1 MSDLSLTAQV
11 DLSIAALSGD
21 KEAAAALTQMVNKAV
36 EKGGKKGLASLSKD
50 SADLFVAL
58 NGAGLKRAANA
69 FEEASQKSTE
79 REKKILRAK
88 ADLADKLRA
97 ATADAD
103 KKRFKLQLETKD
115 KELKKEVGHQKKM
128 NKKAA
133 AAAKERQDMIAAHE
147 ERSAR
152 TFTEKTTAG
161 GNAVGSALSGS
172 VKMGDMGA
180 DDAASKIAGGLGSAA
195 SMGASAAASA
205 GMAGTAT
212 ALAAVAASVALIAG
226 PLVAVVG
233 ILAMAYGNAKDMN
246 KQLLAS
252 ASAFDLVGMKAG
264 ETVDVGVEMGAL
276 EARLVSMRTAIVD
289 LSLDWRMS
297 GEEISQVSSALFESG
312 ITMKEMSDVVGGTVG
327 SITAFKRVTEAAI
340 VASQGLGIEVSSVA
354 SFMEKMSRD
363 LGYHLNG
370 IQGAFGLIAGE
381 AGKAKM
387 RTADFFSAINEASS
401 GMALYNFRVSDT
413 VTLMTELVEILGE
426 DLAKTKISGGGTF
439 SGMGTQ
445 ERYKQA
451 MLGGKAMKDVAKKDA
466 SLQAKEFSDKG
477 MSIGAKS
484 TLQDAGLMGKD
495 GQLDIKAMSRATG
508 KEFRAVLS
516 SGKLTDV
523 QERQLTS
530 IRELAQSHKKGHGGT
545 ARALAN
551 LSKRGNL
558 AAEFTQAA
566 SMFGGKMLSEMD
578 AIEMMSYESI
588 TGIGGEE
595 FQARMRLQEKMMAEF
610 EALTQKE
617 KDDQGIVTFSDA
629 VLKGIVGTPEEIA
642 EASKAA
648 WNQADQHAADSLVAT
663 RSITVELKNK
673 IGSYLHDINT
683 AMQWLVAHFGKT
695 EEYGSAQQD
704 YDANLKTADSQIANS
719 RKITERLSND
729 LVDVGAE
736 LSQEKA
742 GPERD
747 ALLKK
752 KAALEK
758 DIKKSSNRTERM
770 LDGRKEMV
778 AAGVGTNDNGWNP
791 LSDSSTRPPDW
802 AAQLTLAGERQ
813 AGEIVSAG
821 KNADVDEETGK
832 LLDSSA
838 YTKGDFGANAK
849 EGTGTL
855 ERFEEAKKS
864 GFDPALLA
872 ALVKRTEDKATADG
886 VAIVEVPLTND
897 EREAL
902 AEQIALAD
910 ALLKEEQDAQ
920 EKVRL
925 QAEATDKEIKEGS
938 EDIIRQLKEEKRSED
953 MTELIKLI
961 SESSVKAV
969 EGNTAGEVSATMMAN
984 LRGLEQGSDI
994 SKYLLGGGVTIE
1006 EAQWAKAHGF
1016 TATVQEA
1023 PAAADFIYRGNG
1035 GSKGV
1040 LTPIHSA
1047 DEFAGMKP
1055 GGAIARALSGG
1066 GKGGGKT
1073 VVVNISGGDT
1083 MKVYQ
1088 VVRRVLSETGYGD
1101 TKQYG

>member
-1 MSDLSLTAQV
+1 MSEMTLSAQV

-21 KEAAAALTQMVNKAV
+21 KEAAAALTQMVSKAV
-36 EKGGKKGLASLSKD
+36 ERGGKKGLASLSKD

-58 NGAGLKRAANA
+58 NGAGLKKAADA

-79 REKKILRAK
+79 REKKILRDK
-88 ADLADKLRA
+88 ADLSDKLRT

-115 KELKKEVGHQKKM
+115 KELKKEVRHQKKM

-133 AAAKERQDMIAAHE
+133 AAAKERQGMITAYE

-152 TFTEKTTAG
+152 TLTEKTTAG

-195 SMGASAAASA
+195 TMGASAAASA

-212 ALAAVAASVALIAG
+212 ALAAAAASIAMVAG

-246 KQLLAS
+246 KELMQS
-252 ASAFDLVGMKAG
+252 ASAFDLVGGEAGKMVNLLGSDMKALDV
-264 ETVDVGVEMGAL
+264 ELIKIRTVI
-276 EARLVSMRTAIVD
+276 TD
-289 LSLDWRMS
+289 LSTDWRLS
-297 GEEISQVSSALFESG
+297 SDEITGTVKALFEAG

-327 SITAFKRVTEAAI
+327 PITAFKRVTEAAI
-340 VASQGLGIEVSSVA
+340 IASQGLGVEVSSVS
-354 SFMEKMSRD
+354 SFMDKMSRD

-370 IQGAFGLIAGE
+370 IEGAFGLIAGE

-439 SGMGTQ
+439 SGMGMQ

-451 MLGGKAMKDVAKKDA
+451 MLGGKALKDVAKTDA
-466 SLQAKEFSDKG
+466 NLQAQDFSGKK

-484 TLQDAGLMGKD
+484 TLQDAGLMGED
-495 GQLDIKAMSRATG
+495 GQLDVKAMSKATG
-508 KEFRAVLS
+508 KEFRAVLA

-530 IRELAQSHKKGHGGT
+530 IRELAQAHKKGHGGT

-551 LSKRGNL
+551 LSKRGNI

-578 AIEMMSYESI
+578 AIEMMSYESV
-588 TGIGGEE
+588 TGIAGDE
-595 FQARMRLQEKMMAEF
+595 FQSRMRLQEKMMAEF
-610 EALTQKE
+610 EALTQEE
-617 KDDQGIVTFSDA
+617 KDKQGIKTFSDA
-629 VLKGIVGTPEEIA
+629 VIKGAVGTKKEIE
-642 EASKAA
+642 EASRTAYDAA
-648 WNQADQHAADSLVAT
+648 AQHAADSLVAT

-683 AMQWLVAHFGKT
+683 GMQWLVGHFGKT
-695 EEYGSAQQD
+695 EVHGTAGQAYKM
-704 YDANLKTADSQIANS
+704 NLATADRQIGNS
-719 RKITERLSND
+719 RRDTERLQIAKTD
-729 LVDVGAE
+729 LGAKLSMTKGHGERDVLLKEEAE
-736 LSQEKA
+736 L
-742 GPERD
+742 D
-747 ALLKK
+747 AKI
-752 KAALEK
+752 ARSE
-758 DIKKSSNRTERM
+758 DRTERM
-770 LDGRKEMV
+770 IIARKAVSDAGPKKRVAGRAGSKGGQTTGGLDWGKALQQSNKEV
-778 AAGVGTNDNGWNP
+778 SRRILEDGGAGVDDD
-791 LSDSSTRPPDW
+791 L
-802 AAQLTLAGERQ
+802 
-813 AGEIVSAG
+813 G
-821 KNADVDEETGK
+821 KYRGLKEDPADVLAQSDGEGTPYSAQRLAANEAGFDANRLNE
-832 LLDSSA
+832 LLDQNA
-838 YTKGDFGANAK
+838 ALKGDESLSVKENQELEEQLQLAN
-849 EGTGTL
+849 
-855 ERFEEAKKS
+855 
-864 GFDPALLA
+864 DLLA
-872 ALVKRTEDKATADG
+872 AEEAARIAEEKEAKDTQKKIEDGTKKIVAQMKAEG
-886 VAIVEVPLTND
+886 
-897 EREAL
+897 R
-902 AEQIALAD
+902 
-910 ALLKEEQDAQ
+910 Q
-920 EKVRL
+920 EKL
-925 QAEATDKEIKEGS
+925 
-938 EDIIRQLKEEKRSED
+938 EE
-953 MTELIKLI
+953 MIKLI
-961 SESSVKAV
+961 SD
-969 EGNTAGEVSATMMAN
+969 AGEESKKAN
-984 LRGLEQGSDI
+984 ALVPGSGAAQASDADIALLRKGKLSKEKILEFLSQDGTS
-994 SKYLLGGGVTIE
+994 IE
-1006 EAQWAKAHGF
+1006 EAQYAGAFGAQAK
-1016 TATVQEA
+1016 
-1023 PAAADFIYRGNG
+1023 DFIYRGNG
-1035 GSKGV
+1035 GSGGI

-1055 GGAIARALSGG
+1055 GGAIARALAGG

-1073 VVVNISGGDT
+1073 VIVNISGGDA